1 MEKTLLWVK
10 SKPQTATWHTLES
23 KFSWYTVL
31 SSILVLKT
39 HDICHFS
46 KTTSFLPWVQCVGS
60 TAQRSLSPQISWG
73 TRDGKHTGLHFQW
86 EREKKTHSS
95 TQKAENWRWSAAWW
109 PVFSV
114 GSGHT
119 KLLQSGLEVT
129 SNLNGSHNQRLPKL
143 SQPGS
148 EVSNSPNDSYA
159 ICMWD
164 QARFFS

>member
-60 TAQRSLSPQISWG
+60 TVQRSLSPQISWG
-73 TRDGKHTGLHFQW
+73 TRMVSTQDCISNGK
-86 EREKKTHSS
+86 EKKKTYSS
-95 TQKAENWRWSAAWW
+95 TQKVENWRWSAAWW

-114 GSGHT
+114 GPGHT

-148 EVSNSPNDSYA
+148 DVSNSPNDSYA

-164 QARFFS
+164 QARFFP